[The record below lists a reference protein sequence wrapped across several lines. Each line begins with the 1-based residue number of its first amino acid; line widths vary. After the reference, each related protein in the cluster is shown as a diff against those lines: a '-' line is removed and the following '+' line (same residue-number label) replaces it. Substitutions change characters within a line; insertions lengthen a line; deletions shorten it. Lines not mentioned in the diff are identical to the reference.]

1 MNEAGYGQY
10 CPIAR
15 ALEVLGARW
24 TLLVVRELLLGATRL
39 DELTG
44 ALPGASRRLLTR
56 RLAQLREAGVV
67 QPEGDGFRLTEAGY
81 RLEPIVFGL
90 GDWGARYRF
99 GPPRVDEL
107 DPLALLWS
115 VHRQLDTAALPGPR
129 TIIAVELT
137 DDDRRFWI
145 AVGARRRL
153 PAPPP
158 SAAPVDVTVTASL
171 PALFEVW
178 MGRTP
183 LADALEAGTIGFGG
197 PAELADALRTALRP
211 SPVAAVVRAA
221 GR

>member
-24 TLLVVRELLLGATRL
+24 TLLVARELLLGATRL
-39 DELTG
+39 DELAG
-44 ALPGASRRLLTR
+44 ALPGASRRLLAR

-67 QPEGDGFRLTEAGY
+67 QPDGDGFRLTEAGY

-99 GPPRVDEL
+99 GPPRAEEL

-115 VHRQLDTAALPGPR
+115 MHRQLDTSVLPGPR
-129 TIIAVELT
+129 TVIAVELT

-145 AVGARRRL
+145 AVERGAASLHRRH
-153 PAPPP
+153 PGV
-158 SAAPVDVTVTASL
+158 PVDVTVTASL

-183 LADALEAGTIGFGG
+183 LADALGAGTVAFRG
-197 PAELADALRTALRP
+197 PTELADALRTALRP